1 MALKNVV
8 IHGVRSYGIKRK
20 IDFSIPDGIN
30 PGSGLNIFLGPNNG
44 GKSTIIESL
53 DYLNK
58 DNNHVTENVY
68 NKNCNGF
75 IISAQTTDD
84 YIFRLQSNSLGAAIC
99 KKIIT
104 DSEGTYEIKDD
115 KLIYYRVNMKDC
127 IDKSIIPKVS
137 TFTIKD
143 KKLILDDN
151 YLSKYEKNVI
161 LE

>member
-1 MALKNVV
+1 M
-8 IHGVRSYGIKRK
+8 
-20 IDFSIPDGIN
+20 
-30 PGSGLNIFLGPNNG
+30 NIFLGPNNG

-104 DSEGTYEIKDD
+104 DSEGKKVPFATEDTIE
-115 KLIYYRVNMKDC
+115 
-127 IDKSIIPKVS
+127 VS
-137 TFTIKD
+137 TSKVKVYYTDYSIKKVEKATKNELENII
-143 KKLILDDN
+143 KKY
-151 YLSKYEKNVI
+151 YLLFCESWLFYTMQIRIIMK
-161 LE
+161 LTR

>member
-44 GKSTIIESL
+44 GKSTIIELL

-99 KKIIT
+99 KKNNHRFRRKKVPFATGDTI
-104 DSEGTYEIKDD
+104 E
-115 KLIYYRVNMKDC
+115 
-127 IDKSIIPKVS
+127 VS
-137 TFTIKD
+137 TSKIKVYYTD
-143 KKLILDDN
+143 YSIKKVEKATKNELENIIKKS
-151 YLSKYEKNVI
+151 YLMCESK
-161 LE
+161 